1 MNKVVVRNT
10 MAGYTWGKEERAQ
23 PEFPFH
29 PGKPFDIIILVE
41 QDQYKV
47 ECSFRLVECADNPL
61 YMRLNYFQN
70 AVLNVDVCLQF
81 HTDLY
86 TFRLP

>member
-1 MNKVVVRNT
+1 MKKDIAFHFNPRYNEKMTVRNT

-41 QDQYKV
+41 KDQYKV
-47 ECSFRLVECADNPL
+47 NGIILARYSIILVSEL
-61 YMRLNYFQN
+61 LFE
-70 AVLNVDVCLQF
+70 VDE
-81 HTDLY
+81 Y
-86 TFRLP
+86 E